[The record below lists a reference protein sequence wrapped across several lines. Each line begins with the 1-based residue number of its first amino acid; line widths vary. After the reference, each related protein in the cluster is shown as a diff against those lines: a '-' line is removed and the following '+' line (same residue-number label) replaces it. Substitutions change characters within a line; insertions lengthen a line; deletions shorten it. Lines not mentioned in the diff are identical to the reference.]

1 MPEISAFELEQ
12 FKKRQRERKKL
23 QQANKNLLKLADY
36 YKTNN
41 APQPRKKIDD
51 PGILE
56 VRRPEDRANYYKNTI
71 YVDQLISRLKDH
83 FSKDELTDKMI
94 DDITTKLESLD
105 ANAVRLIMD
114 ALGLKKQFYESDSDK
129 IEEDDEIKSSISTIY
144 DNIRNFGKKAEND
157 NNQE

>member
-23 QQANKNLLKLADY
+23 QQTNKNLLKLADY

-83 FSKDELTDKMI
+83 FSKEELTEQMI

-157 NNQE
+157 NN

>member
-1 MPEISAFELEQ
+1 MPEISSYELAQ
-12 FKKRQRERKKL
+12 FKKRQKERQKL
-23 QQANKNLLKLADY
+23 QQTNKNLLKLADY

-129 IEEDDEIKSSISTIY
+129 IEEDDEIKSSINTIY

-157 NNQE
+157 NN

>member
-36 YKTNN
+36 YKINN

-83 FSKDELTDKMI
+83 FSKEELTEQMI

-105 ANAVRLIMD
+105 ANSVRLIMD

-129 IEEDDEIKSSISTIY
+129 IEEDDEIKSSITTIY

-157 NNQE
+157 NN

>member
-23 QQANKNLLKLADY
+23 QQTNKNLLKLADY

-83 FSKDELTDKMI
+83 FSKEELTEQMI

-129 IEEDDEIKSSISTIY
+129 IEEDDEIKSSITTIY

-157 NNQE
+157 NN

>member
-83 FSKDELTDKMI
+83 FDKKELTEQMI

-129 IEEDDEIKSSISTIY
+129 IEEDDEIKSSITTIY

-157 NNQE
+157 NN

>member
-1 MPEISAFELEQ
+1 MPEISAYELAQ
-12 FKKRQRERKKL
+12 FKKRQKERQKL
-23 QQANKNLLKLADY
+23 QQTNKNLLKLADY

-83 FSKDELTDKMI
+83 FSKDELTDQMI

-114 ALGLKKQFYESDSDK
+114 TLGLKKQFYESDSDK
-129 IEEDDEIKSSISTIY
+129 IEEDDEIKRSITTIY

-157 NNQE
+157 NN

>member
-1 MPEISAFELEQ
+1 MPEISSYELAQ
-12 FKKRQRERKKL
+12 FKKRQKERQKL
-23 QQANKNLLKLADY
+23 QQTNKNLLKLADY

-157 NNQE
+157 NN

>member
-83 FSKDELTDKMI
+83 FSKDELTDKMV

-105 ANAVRLIMD
+105 ANAVRLIMST
-114 ALGLKKQFYESDSDK
+114 LGLNKQFYESDSDK
-129 IEEDDEIKSSISTIY
+129 IEEDDEIKRSISKIY

-157 NNQE
+157 NN

>member
-23 QQANKNLLKLADY
+23 QQTNKNLLKLADY

-71 YVDQLISRLKDH
+71 YVDQLISRLEDH
-83 FSKDELTDKMI
+83 FSKNELTDKMV
-94 DDITTKLESLD
+94 DDIKTKLQSLD

-129 IEEDDEIKSSISTIY
+129 IEEDDEIKSSVSTIY

-157 NNQE
+157 NN

>member
-83 FSKDELTDKMI
+83 FSKDELTDKMV

-129 IEEDDEIKSSISTIY
+129 IEEDDEIKRSIGTIY
-144 DNIRNFGKKAEND
+144 DDIRNFGKKAEND
-157 NNQE
+157 NN

>member
-1 MPEISAFELEQ
+1 MPEISSYELAQ
-12 FKKRQRERKKL
+12 FKKRQKERQKL
-23 QQANKNLLKLADY
+23 QQTNKNLLKLADY

-41 APQPRKKIDD
+41 APQPRKEIEDK
-51 PGILE
+51 GILD

-71 YVDQLISRLKDH
+71 YIDQLISRLKDH
-83 FSKDELTDKMI
+83 FGKDELTQAMI
-94 DDITTKLESLD
+94 DDITTKLQSLN
-105 ANAVRLIMD
+105 ANEVRLIMD

-157 NNQE
+157 NN

>member
-23 QQANKNLLKLADY
+23 EQTNKNLLKLADY

-83 FSKDELTDKMI
+83 FSKNELTDKMI
-94 DDITTKLESLD
+94 DDIKTKLESLD

-157 NNQE
+157 NN

>member
-23 QQANKNLLKLADY
+23 QQTNKNLLKLADY

-83 FSKDELTDKMI
+83 FSKDELTDQMI

-157 NNQE
+157 NN

>member
-1 MPEISAFELEQ
+1 MPEISAYELAQ
-12 FKKRQRERKKL
+12 FKKRQKERQKL
-23 QQANKNLLKLADY
+23 QQTNKNLLKLADY

-41 APQPRKKIDD
+41 APQPRKKIYD

-83 FSKDELTDKMI
+83 FSKDELTDQMI

-114 ALGLKKQFYESDSDK
+114 TLGLKKQFYESDSDK
-129 IEEDDEIKSSISTIY
+129 IEEDDEIKRSITTIY

-157 NNQE
+157 NN

>member
-83 FSKDELTDKMI
+83 FDKEELTEQMI

-129 IEEDDEIKSSISTIY
+129 IEEDDEIKSSITTIY

-157 NNQE
+157 NN

>member
-36 YKTNN
+36 YKINN

-83 FSKDELTDKMI
+83 FDKEELTEQMI

-129 IEEDDEIKSSISTIY
+129 IEEDDEIKSSITTIY

-157 NNQE
+157 NN

>member
-23 QQANKNLLKLADY
+23 QQTNKNLLKLADY

-83 FSKDELTDKMI
+83 FSKNELTDKMI

-157 NNQE
+157 NN

>member
-1 MPEISAFELEQ
+1 MPEISTFELEQ

-83 FSKDELTDKMI
+83 FDKKELTEQMI

-129 IEEDDEIKSSISTIY
+129 IEEDDEIKSSITTIY

-157 NNQE
+157 NN

>member
-23 QQANKNLLKLADY
+23 QQTNKNLLKLADY

-83 FSKDELTDKMI
+83 FSKEELTEQII

-157 NNQE
+157 NN

>member
-23 QQANKNLLKLADY
+23 QQTNKNLLKLADY
-36 YKTNN
+36 YKINN

-83 FSKDELTDKMI
+83 FSKEELTEQMI

-157 NNQE
+157 NN

>member
-1 MPEISAFELEQ
+1 MPEISSYELAQ
-12 FKKRQRERKKL
+12 FKKRQKERQKL
-23 QQANKNLLKLADY
+23 QQTNKNLLKLADY

-94 DDITTKLESLD
+94 DDTTTKLESLD

-157 NNQE
+157 NN

>member
-36 YKTNN
+36 YKINN
-41 APQPRKKIDD
+41 ARQPRKKIDD

-83 FSKDELTDKMI
+83 FSKEELTEQMI

-105 ANAVRLIMD
+105 ANSVRLIMD

-129 IEEDDEIKSSISTIY
+129 IEEDDEIKSSITTIY

-157 NNQE
+157 NN

>member
-1 MPEISAFELEQ
+1 M
-12 FKKRQRERKKL
+12 
-23 QQANKNLLKLADY
+23 LKLADY

-83 FSKDELTDKMI
+83 FSQNELTDKMI

-114 ALGLKKQFYESDSDK
+114 TLGLKKQFYESDSDK
-129 IEEDDEIKSSISTIY
+129 IEEDDEIKRSITTIY

-157 NNQE
+157 NN

>member
-1 MPEISAFELEQ
+1 MPEISSYELAQ
-12 FKKRQRERKKL
+12 FKKRQKERQKL
-23 QQANKNLLKLADY
+23 QQTNKNLLKLADY

-71 YVDQLISRLKDH
+71 YIDQLISRLKDH
-83 FSKDELTDKMI
+83 FGKDELTDKMI

-157 NNQE
+157 NN

>member
-23 QQANKNLLKLADY
+23 QQTNKNLLKLADY

-83 FSKDELTDKMI
+83 FSKDELTDKMV

>member
-23 QQANKNLLKLADY
+23 QQTNKNLLKLADY

-83 FSKDELTDKMI
+83 FSKNELTDEMV
-94 DDITTKLESLD
+94 DDIKTKLQSLD

-157 NNQE
+157 NN

>member
-1 MPEISAFELEQ
+1 MPEISSYELAQ
-12 FKKRQRERKKL
+12 FKKRQKERQKL
-23 QQANKNLLKLADY
+23 QQTNKNLLKLADY

-83 FSKDELTDKMI
+83 FSKNELTDKMI

-157 NNQE
+157 NN

>member
-1 MPEISAFELEQ
+1 MPEISSYELAQ
-12 FKKRQRERKKL
+12 FKKRQKERQKL
-23 QQANKNLLKLADY
+23 QQTNKNLLKLADY

-83 FSKDELTDKMI
+83 FSKDELTDKVI

-157 NNQE
+157 NN

>member
-1 MPEISAFELEQ
+1 MPEISTFELEQ

-23 QQANKNLLKLADY
+23 QQTNKNLLKLADY

-157 NNQE
+157 NN

>member
-1 MPEISAFELEQ
+1 MPEISSYELAQ
-12 FKKRQRERKKL
+12 FKKRQKERQKL
-23 QQANKNLLKLADY
+23 QQTNKNLLKLADY

-83 FSKDELTDKMI
+83 FSKDELTDQMI

-114 ALGLKKQFYESDSDK
+114 TLGLKKQFYESDSDK
-129 IEEDDEIKSSISTIY
+129 IDEDDEIKRSITTIY

-157 NNQE
+157 NN

>member
-129 IEEDDEIKSSISTIY
+129 IEEDDEIKSSINTIY

-157 NNQE
+157 NN

>member
-105 ANAVRLIMD
+105 ANSVRLIMD

-157 NNQE
+157 NN

>member
-23 QQANKNLLKLADY
+23 QQTNKNLQKLADY

-83 FSKDELTDKMI
+83 FSKNELTDKMI

-157 NNQE
+157 NN

>member
-1 MPEISAFELEQ
+1 MPEISALELEQ

-23 QQANKNLLKLADY
+23 QQTNKNLLKLADY

-83 FSKDELTDKMI
+83 FSKEELTEQMI

-157 NNQE
+157 NN

>member
-157 NNQE
+157 NN